1 MAGLKRLFTAV
12 FGAGPTV
19 ATVLHMSKASYHL
32 VPSVGSDP
40 ISYSQTEI
48 SVLDVRRGYLSLL

>member
-1 MAGLKRLFTAV
+1 MYGWLEEAV
-12 FGAGPTV
+12 YSSFLSRATV

-32 VPSVGSDP
+32 VPSAGSDP

-48 SVLDVRRGYLSLL
+48 SVLDIRGYLSLL